1 MNVPRTRR
9 PQSRINVE
17 DQFARNDTH
26 KITLLFDDKQEG
38 WPEQLQEV
46 VLWPWIETNH
56 PHWMPWPLPHTP
68 IERHSFNLCG
78 IHLKNDFVFT
88 HKGSS
93 QNKQLN
99 NNYFE
104 EKRLINLKLVLLQWI
119 TPLIYR
125 AKIPSKRAKSR
136 PNHNNG

>member
-56 PHWMPWPLPHTP
+56 PHRMPWPLPHTP
-68 IERHSFNLCG
+68 IERLSLNLCG
-78 IHLKNDFVFT
+78 IILKRSLCFA
-88 HKGSS
+88 S
-93 QNKQLN
+93 QSGPHRRVIEHQLL
-99 NNYFE
+99 E
-104 EKRLINLKLVLLQWI
+104 
-119 TPLIYR
+119 
-125 AKIPSKRAKSR
+125 
-136 PNHNNG
+136 